1 MMDIVEI
8 RALEGPN
15 IYSPKPVIKMLI
27 DIKNLEDVPTKDL
40 TGFNEAL
47 MKYLPGLSEHHCCM
61 DSPGGFLLRLKEG
74 TYFPHVIEHTALEI
88 LNLTGQDVKFGKARQ
103 VKGSLY
109 KVIFSFKEKGPAIK
123 AAKLSVELIKAIL
136 NNASFDLE
144 QRLRDLSRETVEH
157 RLGPSTAALVDEAKS
172 RGIPVTRI
180 GSGSFCILGYGKYQ
194 KRIQATISQNTSCLA
209 VDVACDKTMTKQ
221 LLSMAGIPVPEGF
234 VVYTIEEAKQAA
246 RSLGYPV
253 VVKPCDGNQGK
264 GVSLNLKN
272 AREVAMA
279 FKIARE
285 YSPKIIVE
293 KQIKGRNF
301 RVLVVNGRFV
311 CAAERIP
318 AHVVGDGVHSIRQLL
333 NIVNSDPLR
342 GEKHE
347 KPLTKIKVDSI
358 AKEVLS
364 KQGYTLDTI
373 LAAGERA
380 FLRENGNLSTGG
392 TAADVTDEVCPENR
406 LLAERAAKV
415 IGLDI
420 AGVDITTE
428 DISLPIEKT
437 DGAIIEVN
445 AAPGIRMHIYP
456 SQGKPR
462 PVAKPIIDMLFP
474 EDTPKFPIVAV
485 TGTNG
490 KTTTVR
496 MINHILSCW
505 GKNTGMT
512 CTDGIYIGNK
522 VIQRGDCSGFRSA
535 RTVLF
540 DPEVEAAVLEIA
552 RGGLIRDGLAYEEA
566 DVGIITNITG
576 DHLGLDGI
584 NTIEDLAF
592 VKSLVIE
599 QVKKDGFSVLN
610 ADDLTTVQLKDR
622 ANGNIIFFS
631 TAEDNLILRKHLGQ
645 GGHGV
650 FIKDGAIFLA
660 HRDDIKYLV
669 KVKDIPATLGGRAR
683 HNIQNALAAAAA
695 CWALGV
701 PLRVIA
707 RALREF
713 ECNETHNP
721 GRMNIMEMEGFQVML
736 DYAHNPAGLEAAI
749 NTAKLLKP
757 TRMVGIIAS
766 PGDRRDQ
773 DIIALGYIAGKGF
786 QRLIIKE
793 DKDLRNRKPGEV
805 ANLLM
810 RGALSAGLKKEKIE
824 IILQEEEAIA
834 RGIENALEGDLIAIF
849 YEDYDTAISTIRKSV
864 SKVSKVTGAVSI

>member
-1 MMDIVEI
+1 MDIVEI

-27 DIKNLEDVPTKDL
+27 DIKDLEDVPTKDV

-47 MKYLPGLSEHHCCM
+47 LKYLPGLGEHHCCM

-88 LNLTGQDVKFGKARQ
+88 MNLIGQDVKFGRARQ
-103 VKGSLY
+103 VKDSLY
-109 KVIFSFKEKGPAIK
+109 TVIFSYKEKEPAIK
-123 AAKLSVELIKAIL
+123 AARLSVELIEAIL
-136 NNASFDLE
+136 NNVPFDLE
-144 QRLRDLSRETVEH
+144 QRLKDLSRETVEH
-157 RLGPSTAALVDEAKS
+157 RLGPSTAALVEEAKS

-209 VDVACDKTMTKQ
+209 VDVACDKIMTKQ
-221 LLSMAGIPVPEGF
+221 LLSIAGIPVPEGY
-234 VVYTIEEAKQAA
+234 VVYTAEEAKQAA
-246 RSLGYPV
+246 RKLGYPV

-264 GVSLNLKN
+264 GVSLNLRN
-272 AREVAMA
+272 AREVTAA
-279 FKIARE
+279 FKLARE

-293 KQIKGRNF
+293 RQIKGRNF

-318 AHVVGDGVHSIRQLL
+318 AHVVGDGVHSIQELID
-333 NIVNSDPLR
+333 IVNSDPLR

-347 KPLTKIKVDSI
+347 KPLTKIKIDSI
-358 AKEVLS
+358 TKKVLS
-364 KQGYTLDTI
+364 KQGYSLDTI
-373 LAAGERA
+373 LPEGEKA
-380 FLRENGNLSTGG
+380 FLRENGNLSTGA
-392 TAADVTDEVCPENR
+392 TAVDVTDEVCLENR

-428 DISLPIEKT
+428 NISVPLEST

-445 AAPGIRMHIYP
+445 AAPGIRMHLYP
-456 SQGKPR
+456 SKGKPR
-462 PVAKPIIDMLFP
+462 PVAKPIIDTLFP
-474 EDTPKFPIVAV
+474 ENTPNFPIVAV

-496 MINHILSCW
+496 MTNHILSCW

-512 CTDGIYIGNK
+512 CTDGIYIGNRM
-522 VIQRGDCSGFRSA
+522 IRRGDCSGFRSA
-535 RTVLF
+535 RSVLF

-566 DVGIITNITG
+566 DVGIITNISG
-576 DHLGLDGI
+576 DHLGQDGI

-622 ANGNIIFFS
+622 ARGNIIFFS
-631 TAEDNLILRKHLGQ
+631 SSEDNLILRKHLAQ
-645 GGHGV
+645 GGRGV
-650 FIKDGAIFLA
+650 FVKDGAVFFA
-660 HRDDIKYLV
+660 HQGDVKYLV
-669 KVKDIPATLGGRAR
+669 KVRDIPATLGGRAR

-695 CWALGV
+695 GWALGV

-721 GRMNIMEMEGFQVML
+721 GRMNIMEMEGFRVML

-757 TRMVGIIAS
+757 VRMVGIIAS

-793 DKDLRNRKPGEV
+793 DKDLRNRRPGEV
-805 ANLLM
+805 ADLLM
-810 RGALSAGLKKEKIE
+810 RGALSAGLKREKIE
-824 IILQEEEAIA
+824 IILKEEEAIA
-834 RGIENALEGDLIAIF
+834 NGIENAMEGDLIAIF
-849 YEDYDTAISTIRKSV
+849 YEDYDAAVNAIKKST
-864 SKVSKVTGAVSI
+864 SKISKVTGAVSI